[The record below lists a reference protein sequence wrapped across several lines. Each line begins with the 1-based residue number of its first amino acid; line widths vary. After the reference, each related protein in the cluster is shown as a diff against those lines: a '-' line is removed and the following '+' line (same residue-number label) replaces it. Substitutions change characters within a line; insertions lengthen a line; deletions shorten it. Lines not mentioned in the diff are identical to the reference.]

1 MITAT
6 DWGLLANVWGSLE
19 HLPIALSKLLPA
31 LDFVSA
37 AVFAIT
43 GALVASRKQMDI
55 IGFMW
60 LGIVTGVGGGTFRDL
75 LLGVPV
81 FWVQDATPVV
91 ACLIASVIVYF
102 TAHLVNSRYRLIL
115 WLDAIGMALVTM
127 AGTAKG
133 IDNGAGPVVAVAMG
147 VITATVGGIV
157 RDILGQEPS
166 ILLRREIYVTAAL
179 AGAILYVLLVGFGI
193 DRWVAAFVGGAS
205 ALIIRGLAITYGL
218 SLPVYRARA
227 GRNVEDID

>member
-1 MITAT
+1 MNWS
-6 DWGLLANVWGSLE
+6 DLANFNAVLDQ
-19 HLPIALSKLLPA
+19 LLVVLTKLLPA
-31 LDFVSA
+31 LDLCSA

-60 LGIVTGVGGGTFRDL
+60 LGVVTGVGGGTLRDL

-102 TAHLVNSRYRLIL
+102 TAHLAVSRYQLIL
-115 WLDAIGMALVTM
+115 WLDAVGMALVTV

-147 VITATVGGIV
+147 AITATVGGII

-166 ILLRREIYVTAAL
+166 ILLRKEVYITAAL
-179 AGAILYVLLVGFGI
+179 AGAVVYVLLVGFDQG
-193 DRWVAAFVGGAS
+193 RWVAAISGGLTAFT
-205 ALIIRGLAITYGL
+205 IRGLALNFGW
-218 SLPVYRARA
+218 SLPVYRSRA
-227 GRNVEDID
+227 GRDADDAD